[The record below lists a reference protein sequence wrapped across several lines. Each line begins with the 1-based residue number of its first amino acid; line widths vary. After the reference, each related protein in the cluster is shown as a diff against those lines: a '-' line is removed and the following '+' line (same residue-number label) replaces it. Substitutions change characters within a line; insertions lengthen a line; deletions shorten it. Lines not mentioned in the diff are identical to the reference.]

1 MPALLEFS
9 PYFRDN
15 VLGEYV
21 MHFEQG
27 LEKAGIL
34 LYLGILISLV
44 GIGEISSIASISCLT
59 AAVALAIYNCKH
71 QIYEKLGMSYEMP
84 KIEEF

>member
-44 GIGEISSIASISCLT
+44 GIGEIS
-59 AAVALAIYNCKH
+59 
-71 QIYEKLGMSYEMP
+71 
-84 KIEEF
+84 